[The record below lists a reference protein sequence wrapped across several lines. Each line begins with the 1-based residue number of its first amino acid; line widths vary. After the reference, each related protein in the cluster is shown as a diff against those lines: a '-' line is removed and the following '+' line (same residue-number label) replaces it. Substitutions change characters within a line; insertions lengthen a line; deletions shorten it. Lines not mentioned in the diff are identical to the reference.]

1 MLTLDNFFRG
11 ATCHKVTTLFTT
23 FRTYI
28 NDVVSTLDNVQVVLD
43 DDKRV
48 PFL

>member
-1 MLTLDNFFRG
+1 MLALDDFFRG

-28 NDVVSTLDNVQVVLD
+28 QNMVSTLDYVQVVLN
-43 DDKRV
+43 DDKCMA
-48 PFL
+48 FL

>member
-1 MLTLDNFFRG
+1 MLTLDDFFRG
-11 ATCHKVTTLFTT
+11 ATCYEVATLFTT

-28 NDVVSTLDNVQVVLD
+28 QNMVSTLDYVQVVLD
-43 DDKRV
+43 DDKCV